1 MDTFEDAI
9 ERSEKIYLNKT
20 TPEPQGSKTNN
31 MLDEAGSIF
40 GDQQTPQQPKKN
52 VFQKMAGAA
61 DAVNRF
67 KQNQQAGG
75 TIGAV
80 AHATPQRTEQPEVDQ
95 NSLFTQQPQQP
106 ARTQQPQQ
114 AQQPQA
120 NIQAQQQFNQLPPDA
135 QKAFGT
141 AATFENIMKVMKQNN
156 IQPQ

>member
-20 TPEPQGSKTNN
+20 TPEPQGSKTNS

-40 GDQQTPQQPKKN
+40 GNQQTPQQPKKN

-67 KQNQQAGG
+67 KHNQQTGG

-80 AHATPQRTEQPEVDQ
+80 AHATSQQSEQPEVDQ
-95 NSLFTQQPQQP
+95 NSLFTQQSQQP
-106 ARTQQPQQ
+106 TRTQQPQ
-114 AQQPQA
+114 AS
-120 NIQAQQQFNQLPPDA
+120 IQAQQQFNQLPPDA